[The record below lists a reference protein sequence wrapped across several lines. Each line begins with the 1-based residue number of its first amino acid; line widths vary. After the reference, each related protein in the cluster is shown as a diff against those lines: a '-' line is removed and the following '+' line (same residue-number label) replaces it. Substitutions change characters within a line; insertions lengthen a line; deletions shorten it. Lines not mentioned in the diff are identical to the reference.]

1 MNVTD
6 GIFESASDY
15 HDVII
20 ASGATLELTGDITV
34 SGNWTNNGTF
44 TAGTYG
50 VTFDGSTAQSISGSN
65 TFYDLTINNLNSD
78 ISLGYVGPSLNFQF
92 QNYYI

>member
-1 MNVTD
+1 MSNHLNIVD

-15 HDVII
+15 HDVTI

-50 VTFDGSTAQSISGSN
+50 VTFDGSTAQSIAGANNS
-65 TFYDLTINNLNSD
+65 FYNLM
-78 ISLGYVGPSLNFQF
+78 ILMLY
-92 QNYYI
+92 